1 MPSSFKSRTRDCGS
15 RDSGALPLDGTK
27 IIVDIIIQDAI
38 MYKLQTRREQ
48 MLARM
53 TWHCYAGTAAL
64 IAVGFALG
72 KII

>member
-1 MPSSFKSRTRDCGS
+1 
-15 RDSGALPLDGTK
+15 
-27 IIVDIIIQDAI
+27 